1 MNYHSFFTNTIKAI
15 IYSAQQCLVKFVMIS
30 NENHFSRI
38 YIFQMQDLA
47 QLEPLTRDLP
57 HTKRGHDRCLALLLS
72 ANTLFLERG
81 YDAVS
86 LDDIVNHA
94 GGSKA
99 SIYKYFGNKEGLFT
113 AICDYRR
120 EQCFNDVC
128 IPFDPSTDNF
138 RDYLINTLVNFY
150 RHIKNPENTA
160 FMRLVFE
167 QAQRNP
173 DLALYIHEKG
183 PQHVQLDIAKALE
196 KAVAKGVLK
205 CQNPLFSAQLYFGIL
220 RNLEWKILMG
230 IPVTETDQ
238 ENINYIAYS
247 VDRFLDG
254 HQKV

>member
-94 GGSKA
+94 A
-99 SIYKYFGNKEGLFT
+99 
-113 AICDYRR
+113 
-120 EQCFNDVC
+120 
-128 IPFDPSTDNF
+128 
-138 RDYLINTLVNFY
+138 
-150 RHIKNPENTA
+150 
-160 FMRLVFE
+160 
-167 QAQRNP
+167 
-173 DLALYIHEKG
+173 
-183 PQHVQLDIAKALE
+183 
-196 KAVAKGVLK
+196 
-205 CQNPLFSAQLYFGIL
+205 
-220 RNLEWKILMG
+220 
-230 IPVTETDQ
+230 
-238 ENINYIAYS
+238 
-247 VDRFLDG
+247 
-254 HQKV
+254 